1 MESEPQHAPHE
12 GSAPGPTHIEAR
24 GLFYTRG
31 GRAIFRGLSCSFPRG
46 RISVVAAASGGGK
59 TTLLRMIACL
69 IRPDRG
75 EILVD
80 GASELTGMSDADVR
94 AFRRRVGMLFQFGA
108 LLDTMT
114 LYENVALPLREHSR
128 LSEEEI
134 QREVRRVFDA
144 VGLEDVDE
152 LLPGELSGGMVKR
165 AGLARALIERP
176 DILLCD
182 EPFSG
187 LDPPTVRRVEDLLLR
202 VNERV
207 GATMIITSHHTQST
221 LRLADHLVM
230 LLDGEAVEGRPL
242 ELVRGSD
249 ARVVEFFREPERSEG
264 DERARGRVAGE
275 PRVTPR

>member
-1 MESEPQHAPHE
+1 VEMRAPAADA
-12 GSAPGPTHIEAR
+12 APGSRDTLQIEAR
-24 GLFYTRG
+24 GLEYARG
-31 GRAIFRGLSCSFPRG
+31 GRAIFRGVSCGFPKG

-75 EILVD
+75 EIRVD
-80 GASELTGMSDADVR
+80 GAGELVRMSDADVR
-94 AFRRRVGMLFQFGA
+94 AYRRRVGMLFQFGA
-108 LLDTMT
+108 LLDTLS
-114 LYENVALPLREHSR
+114 LYDNVALPLREHSR
-128 LSEEEI
+128 LPEAEI
-134 QREVRRVFDA
+134 RGEVERVFDA
-144 VGLEDVDE
+144 VGLEGVDD

-202 VNERV
+202 VNARV

-221 LRLADHLVM
+221 LRIADHLVM
-230 LLDGEAVEGRPL
+230 LLEGEAVEGTPR
-242 ELVRGSD
+242 ELVRGPD
-249 ARVVEFFREPERSEG
+249 PRVVDFFSEEPPPGASR
-264 DERARGRVAGE
+264 
-275 PRVTPR
+275 